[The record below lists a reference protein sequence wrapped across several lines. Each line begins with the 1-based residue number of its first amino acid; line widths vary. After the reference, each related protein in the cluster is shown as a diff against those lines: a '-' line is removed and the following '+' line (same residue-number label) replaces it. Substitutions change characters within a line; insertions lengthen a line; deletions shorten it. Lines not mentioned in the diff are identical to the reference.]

1 MNLLKFIFMLTLSFD
16 VLASQA
22 YTLKINNNVNDKLV
36 IKKVSSDCITG
47 LSFSGEKKIDA
58 YSTGTIKFDDK
69 NAFLTH
75 CDGVEKYLKLS
86 LENKFEKSTV
96 TIDHYFSNGWGTS
109 VNLELKGKNNFS
121 SPPKKVNCG
130 SKNCLNK
137 WIKQNGSLK
146 ITLDMANPEKV
157 NSCKSVMDDKYIAD
171 FKTNGS
177 VNQYYNCDTATEYGR
192 VDIIN
197 IQPNVEIH
205 NSTLKSASEAK
216 HPSYTNVLGSQ
227 KGFNMTTFHSKQ
239 IICQSNKTEI
249 KKDKNWEGLTNCK

>member
-1 MNLLKFIFMLTLSFD
+1 
-16 VLASQA
+16 
-22 YTLKINNNVNDKLV
+22 
-36 IKKVSSDCITG
+36 
-47 LSFSGEKKIDA
+47 
-58 YSTGTIKFDDK
+58 
-69 NAFLTH
+69 

-157 NSCKSVMDDKYIAD
+157 NS
-171 FKTNGS
+171 
-177 VNQYYNCDTATEYGR
+177 
-192 VDIIN
+192 
-197 IQPNVEIH
+197 
-205 NSTLKSASEAK
+205 
-216 HPSYTNVLGSQ
+216 
-227 KGFNMTTFHSKQ
+227 
-239 IICQSNKTEI
+239 
-249 KKDKNWEGLTNCK
+249 